1 MPALEGPPRDSV
13 KAQDKYPLLCKI
25 PVNFSV
31 TRSFHS
37 HRENNFFYYAV
48 QKAFLT
54 KWTGKGTTGV
64 EKCHRRF
71 PLYSEICLGSLSVE
85 LL

>member
-37 HRENNFFYYAV
+37 HRENIFFIMLF
-48 QKAFLT
+48 KKHLPNGL
-54 KWTGKGTTGV
+54 GK
-64 EKCHRRF
+64 
-71 PLYSEICLGSLSVE
+71 E
-85 LL
+85 LLEWKSAIGGSHYIQRFAWGV